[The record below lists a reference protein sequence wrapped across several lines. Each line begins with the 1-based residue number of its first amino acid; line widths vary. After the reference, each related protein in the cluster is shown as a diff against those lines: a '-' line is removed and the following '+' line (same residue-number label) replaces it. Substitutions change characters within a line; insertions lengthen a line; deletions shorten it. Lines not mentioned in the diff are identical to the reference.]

1 MGVIGETMKSLPVAL
16 LFVLLA
22 SATAVPA
29 PRVGDCAAADDYIDE
44 VLVNVAKKV
53 VEEGYD
59 PAELPG
65 DEVHFSQDIGFITI
79 HGSARYDQGHFDGLS
94 TIHRTGETQLCAGE
108 TIDIHANIGLRDAR
122 AGYHVAAEFQGIEV
136 GASAEAKIDSIDI
149 YLGIHG
155 IVWGRRTPI
164 GQVRDHQCWPHRC
177 QCERPWPPGLDP
189 WETGRRHRRHHQGL
203 HHPPHRGTYQGHSA
217 KHHQRDD
224 AAHRHNPDAVK
235 SFETNIWNTRGSQ
248 NI

>member
-1 MGVIGETMKSLPVAL
+1 MGHSAFGARSVIAGTMSFSLAL
-16 LFVLLA
+16 FSSVLLA
-22 SATAVPA
+22 TTSAIPA

-44 VLVNVAKKV
+44 VLANVAKMV
-53 VEEGYD
+53 IEQGYD

-94 TIHRTGETQLCAGE
+94 TIHRTGETQLCVGD
-108 TIDIHANIGLRDAR
+108 TIDVHANIGLRDAR
-122 AGYHVAAEFQGIEV
+122 AGYHVAA
-136 GASAEAKIDSIDI
+136 
-149 YLGIHG
+149 GIHG
-155 IVWGRRTPI
+155 LVWGRRTPI

-177 QCERPWPPGLDP
+177 QCEWPWPPGLDP
-189 WETGRRHRRHHQGL
+189 WEAGWRHRRHHQGL
-203 HHPPHRGTYQGHSA
+203 HHPPHRGSYQGHSA

-235 SFETNIWNTRGSQ
+235 SFETNIWNTRK
-248 NI
+248 